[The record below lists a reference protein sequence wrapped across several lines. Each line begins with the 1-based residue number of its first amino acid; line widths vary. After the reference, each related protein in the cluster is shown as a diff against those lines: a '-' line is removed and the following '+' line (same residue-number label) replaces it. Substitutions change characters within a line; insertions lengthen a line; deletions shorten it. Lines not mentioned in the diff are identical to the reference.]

1 MTMHNRRSRP
11 AFTLLELL
19 VVIAIIAILIG
30 LLLPAVQRVRQAAA
44 RIHGANNLKQVGLAI
59 QNYADAH
66 EGRLP
71 QCTSHSSFFQILPYL
86 EHGNYYAKV
95 KSGNGSSNSNYVMK
109 PYISLADPTLT
120 SELRPG
126 MSSYAYNAWVFV
138 HSNSRTTIT
147 RLGEISDGLSN
158 TIWLSEHY
166 AFNCQGAQFSWF
178 CSEDPMTFWNSV
190 LNVNSTYRRSSF
202 ADVGDVMPDPN
213 ATPTLTF
220 QVRPRIEDCNPRVP
234 QTPYPGGLLA
244 GLGDG
249 SVRTI
254 APGVSS
260 ATFWAAVSP
269 AGGEVLGNDW

>member
-1 MTMHNRRSRP
+1 MRSRS

-19 VVIAIIAILIG
+19 VVIAIVAILIG
-30 LLLPAVQRVRQAAA
+30 LLLPAIQKVRLAAA

-59 QNYADAH
+59 QNYSDAKS
-66 EGRLP
+66 GQLP
-71 QCTSHSSFFQILPYL
+71 QCSAESSFFQILPYL

-109 PYISLADPTLT
+109 PYISIADPTL
-120 SELRPG
+120 SSGGGPG
-126 MSSYAYNAWVFV
+126 LSSYAYNAWVFV
-138 HSNSRTTIT
+138 HSNSRTTIM
-147 RLGEISDGLSN
+147 RLGEIADGLSN
-158 TIWLSEHY
+158 TFWLTEHY
-166 AFNCQGAQFSWF
+166 AFKCQDAQFNWF
-178 CSEDPMTFWNSV
+178 HSEDPMTFWDPILKVSA
-190 LNVNSTYRRSSF
+190 TIRRSSF

-213 ATPTLTF
+213 STPTITF
-220 QVRPRIEDCNPRVP
+220 QVRPAIPDCNPRVP

-254 APGVSS
+254 APGVSPT
-260 ATFWAAVSP
+260 TFWAAVTP